1 VPIVVLAIN
10 VCDGRGSKF
19 FGGDVFQASQID
31 PINSIYIGRV
41 TNAER
46 AHATVF
52 TEIVFVAFGV
62 EQVFG

>member
-1 VPIVVLAIN
+1 MPIVVLAIN
-10 VCDGRGSKF
+10 VCDRRRSKL
-19 FGGDVFQASQID
+19 FGGDVFQASLID

-52 TEIVFVAFGV
+52 AEIVLVASGV

>member
-10 VCDGRGSKF
+10 VCDRRRSKL
-19 FGGDVFQASQID
+19 FGGDVFQASQVD
-31 PINSIYIGRV
+31 PIDSIYVGRV

-52 TEIVFVAFGV
+52 AEIVLVAFGV
-62 EQVFG
+62 EQVFC